1 MRNRRRYHQRNRIEG
16 HVVRYRIEFG
26 FGDREQSI
34 YAMFEA
40 PDEVAARAVAIEL
53 LSRIKITGA
62 WRVHTDA
69 PLGDEVHSR
78 SRPGRIDHTRWLEK

>member
-1 MRNRRRYHQRNRIEG
+1 M
-16 HVVRYRIEFG
+16 RYRIEFG

-40 PDEVAARAVAIEL
+40 ADEVAARATAIQL
-53 LSRIKITGA
+53 LHRIKITGA

-69 PLGDEVHSR
+69 PLGDEVHAR
-78 SRPGRIDHTRWLEK
+78 GNTERIDHTRWLNP